1 MGDEAKPLST
11 SKNGLEAALRNVDA
25 NGSGSAT
32 PKPLKKE
39 AGETVKKGADETK
52 KEAGGAPRKR
62 GAEGVT
68 ASSDE
73 VDLAAALQ
81 AAMEAI
87 DSETELMKWYSHE
100 FDMVEK
106 MTAVTSM
113 QLADAYAKKKVTIS
127 AECDAKRAR
136 LRDCRDELIR
146 AQKAARAALA
156 GVLEPKKKGK

>member
-62 GAEGVT
+62 GAEAVT

-106 MTAVTSM
+106 SELRASM
-113 QLADAYAKKKVTIS
+113 RKYNLNN
-127 AECDAKRAR
+127 
-136 LRDCRDELIR
+136 
-146 AQKAARAALA
+146 
-156 GVLEPKKKGK
+156 